1 MERQL
6 EAIFSAVFEIPT
18 GQQVRALSQL
28 TFPKWDSLAH
38 VTLMAAVE
46 SEFGIEIDIA
56 DSLELTSF
64 EAVHVY
70 LEDRGK

>member
-1 MERQL
+1 MEQQL
-6 EAIFSAVFEIPT
+6 EAVFNAVFEVPT
-18 GQQVRALSQL
+18 GHEVRALSQL

-64 EAVHVY
+64 EALQVY
-70 LEDRGK
+70 LEERHK